1 MKNLIGK
8 YIHDKRICESICF
21 IIQGYGILFLF
32 ALMASLDPIL
42 DRLFGTL

>member
-21 IIQGYGILFLF
+21 IIQGYGVLFMF
-32 ALMASLDPIL
+32 AVLASLDPIL